1 MKFVYQCL
9 YHSWLNDISFF
20 LWPGEAFLGRLPSP
34 RLCPPSAVLPRWHLW
49 PRGHRVGNLS
59 IRIEHLFRTG
69 FTMVYLLGVLTPLK
83 GINWMLRWYDWYV
96 VAKQVIY
103 IYIFVLHAFLI
114 PLVFHTFLLIVSQM
128 PWQDHFRISAAY
140 TFHSSPI
147 FSYLC

>member
-1 MKFVYQCL
+1 MIDMWWQNK
-9 YHSWLNDISFF
+9 S
-20 LWPGEAFLGRLPSP
+20 
-34 RLCPPSAVLPRWHLW
+34 
-49 PRGHRVGNLS
+49 
-59 IRIEHLFRTG
+59 
-69 FTMVYLLGVLTPLK
+69 
-83 GINWMLRWYDWYV
+83 
-96 VAKQVIY
+96 Y